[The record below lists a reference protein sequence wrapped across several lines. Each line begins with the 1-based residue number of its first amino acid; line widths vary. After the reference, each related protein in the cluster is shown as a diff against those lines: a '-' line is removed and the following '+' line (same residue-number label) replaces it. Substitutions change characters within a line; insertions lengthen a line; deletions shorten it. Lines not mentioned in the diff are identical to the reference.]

1 MGRLTEFFDFIN
13 RELKPTPLEM
23 KSHYT
28 SLTLTY
34 KIQDIRKGNLKKGEK
49 WKVRT
54 KYGERLKKLGQ
65 NLKKAQMDGHYV
77 KW

>member
-34 KIQDIRKGNLKKGEK
+34 KIQDIRKDNLKKEK
-49 WKVRT
+49 NE
-54 KYGERLKKLGQ
+54 YKK
-65 NLKKAQMDGHYV
+65 
-77 KW
+77 